1 MCSAWR
7 ATRGCGGK
15 LHPLCTKLSTRAS
28 GSRSRRVVAKAEY
41 LEKGEN
47 PHYLVTSLGKKEWR
61 ARALYEQL
69 YGAHGEMENRI
80 KEQRNLFSDRLSTE
94 TLRANQLR
102 LYFSSLAH
110 VPLQVLRR
118 LGWRARMGYGP
129 GGHPPAALAKNRR
142 SRAYHRAAHLGA
154 LLKRVSLKA
163 SVCCGVVRPALLN
176 RTCHF
181 LFCHGLSG
189 PGSLWPQSPQAS
201 P

>member
-28 GSRSRRVVAKAEY
+28 WSRSRRAVAKAEY

-47 PHYLVTSLGKKEWR
+47 PRYLVTSLGKKKWR

-94 TLRANQLR
+94 TLRANQWR
-102 LYFSSLAH
+102 LYFSSL
-110 VPLQVLRR
+110 PMCRCR
-118 LGWRARMGYGP
+118 CCGGWA
-129 GGHPPAALAKNRR
+129 GGHVWATAQVDTLRLRFLKFAAPVRITARR
-142 SRAYHRAAHLGA
+142 IWVRYSNAY
-154 LLKRVSLKA
+154 
-163 SVCCGVVRPALLN
+163 P
-176 RTCHF
+176 
-181 LFCHGLSG
+181 
-189 PGSLWPQSPQAS
+189 
-201 P
+201 